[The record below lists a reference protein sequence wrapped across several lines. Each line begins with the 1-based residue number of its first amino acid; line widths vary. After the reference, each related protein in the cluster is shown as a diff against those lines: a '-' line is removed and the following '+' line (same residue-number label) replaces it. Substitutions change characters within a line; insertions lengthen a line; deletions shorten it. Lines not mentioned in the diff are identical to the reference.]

1 MPPPLTS
8 GSVCPMAKRR
18 RRAVAVASSRGFVG
32 TRPAETSRERLWR
45 DIEAAVQERRLRVRG
60 AAGPAD
66 SELLDDCVKLATS
79 LIGKY
84 QAEVIAGASDGERI
98 GNDDKEWI
106 LFKVAAL
113 FGTGQ
118 LEPFLSRAD
127 VENVYCFGP
136 HRVVLGLSNGQRV
149 VVEEP
154 VFEDADEMVKYI
166 SHLASTHGLTGRRF
180 DKQEPMLDL
189 RLRSG
194 ERIFAA
200 HEVCNEPFLTV
211 RCHRLR
217 VVTLDSLVQRG
228 TLTRRAADFVS
239 AAVRRPM
246 PANILVAGALGC
258 GKTTLLRALL
268 AEIDE
273 DEFVCT
279 LEQTFELFLGD
290 RHPNTY
296 AVETREPNSDG
307 TGEVT
312 MEELS
317 KRSLRSSVDRV
328 IVGELRGA
336 EAMQFLSAC
345 GTGSDGSMATIHAS
359 NAQQALS
366 RLVRYCL
373 KDPQAAGTQTPL
385 EEEVM
390 EVIHL
395 VVHLRQAIG
404 GHRYVHSISEVLPNA
419 EGRPSVVDI
428 FLRRTEAEELTYVAP
443 PSGVELTERIA
454 ATGLDVDTWRLPA

>member
-1 MPPPLTS
+1 MR
-8 GSVCPMAKRR
+8 KRR
-18 RRAVAVASSRGFVG
+18 RAAAGPPRPSSITGIRGTVSPRAELWSVV
-32 TRPAETSRERLWR
+32 ET
-45 DIEAAVQERRLRVRG
+45 AVQERRLQAR
-60 AAGPAD
+60 AD
-66 SELLDDCVKLATS
+66 SPGSEAALVEECEDIATG
-79 LIGKY
+79 LIGKH
-84 QAEVIAGASDGERI
+84 QAEALASGRSMIGE
-98 GNDDKEWI
+98 DDKAWI
-106 LFKVAAL
+106 LFNVAAL

-118 LEPFLSRAD
+118 LQPFLSRDD
-127 VENVYCFGP
+127 VENVFCFGP
-136 HRVVLGLSNGQRV
+136 HRIVLSLSTGLREVVD
-149 VVEEP
+149 EP
-154 VFEDADEMVKYI
+154 VFKDSQEMVEYI

-194 ERIFAA
+194 ERVYAA
-200 HEVCNEPFLTV
+200 HEICDEPYLTV

-217 VVTLDSLVQRG
+217 VVTIDSLVQRG
-228 TLTRRAADFVS
+228 TLTRQAAVFLS

-246 PANILVAGALGC
+246 PSNILVAGALGC

-279 LEQTFELFLGD
+279 LEQTFELFLSD

-312 MEELS
+312 MEELA

-328 IVGELRGA
+328 VVGELRGS

-345 GTGSDGSMATIHAS
+345 GTGSDGSMATIHAT
-359 NAQQALS
+359 NAQQALA

-395 VVHLRQAIG
+395 VVHLRQASS
-404 GHRYVHSISEVLPNA
+404 GHRYVHSISEVHPNND
-419 EGRPSVVDI
+419 GRPATRDI
-428 FLRRTEAEELTYVAP
+428 FLRRRESEDLLYVAAP
-443 PSGVELTERIA
+443 VGVELKDRIE
-454 ATGLDVDTWRLPA
+454 ATGLDVSGWRLPE